1 MDKKTLVDLIEDLKK
16 HIDEDE
22 NIESADYRKT
32 LSKRSEDI
40 INYFESIPGDL
51 VVANKRNN
59 IDYLNCD
66 DSCEY

>member
-51 VVANKRNN
+51 VVVNKRNN

>member
-1 MDKKTLVDLIEDLKK
+1 MDKKTLVNLIEDLKK

-32 LSKRSEDI
+32 LSKRSEEI
-40 INYFESIPGDL
+40 INHFKSLPGDL
-51 VVANKRNN
+51 VVVNKINN
-59 IDYLNCD
+59 INYLSDD

>member
-51 VVANKRNN
+51 VVVNKSNN

>member
-40 INYFESIPGDL
+40 LNYFESIPRDL
-51 VVANKRNN
+51 VVVNKRNN

>member
-32 LSKRSEDI
+32 LSKRSEEI

-51 VVANKRNN
+51 VVVNKRNN

>member
-1 MDKKTLVDLIEDLKK
+1 MDKKTLVNLIEDLKK

-51 VVANKRNN
+51 VVVNKINN
-59 IDYLNCD
+59 INYLSDD

>member
-40 INYFESIPGDL
+40 INYFESIPGNL
-51 VVANKRNN
+51 VVVNKRNN

>member
-16 HIDEDE
+16 HIDGDE

-32 LSKRSEDI
+32 LSKRSEEI
-40 INYFESIPGDL
+40 INHFKSLPGDL
-51 VVANKRNN
+51 VVVIKRNN